1 MREKVQRGMYNRT
14 VNKCRCGVTVAQ
26 RIANPSNIGKCCPSS
41 SLGVDAV
48 DKAKHF

>member
-26 RIANPSNIGKCCPSS
+26 RIANPSNIGKCCPNS